1 MMFSLWIN
9 NYLVNTILIITAF
22 LALLLVIFPEL
33 DVSFSEL
40 FFSVENGFTY
50 KKNFLVYQIY
60 KLLPWLTKL
69 FVLFCVIYLVYITI
83 KYRSLKKIIRSGV
96 FFLFITAI
104 VSPCLIVN
112 EGFKENFGR
121 ARPSQIEE
129 FNGTKDFTRAFK
141 ISNQCEHNCSFSSGH
156 AAMGYFFS
164 AIAYTISHL
173 NRYKRISRASLVLT
187 YNNTLRKLSLKFM
200 CLALN
205 VIWYYTTNLLTFNR
219 IYIAGVVFG
228 SIVGLSRIM
237 MGGHFLSDVVVSAF
251 IVLFF
256 NHIIFILWQMLLRN
270 LKK

>member
-40 FFSVENGFTY
+40 FFSIEKNSFIY
-50 KKNFLVYQIY
+50 KKKFLVYQIY

-69 FVLFCVIYLVYITI
+69 FVLVCVIYLVYITI

-104 VSPCLIVN
+104 VSPGLIVN

-121 ARPSQIEE
+121 ARPNQIEE

-164 AIAYTISHL
+164 AIAYTT
-173 NRYKRISRASLVLT
+173 SLL
-187 YNNTLRKLSLKFM
+187 Y
-200 CLALN
+200 
-205 VIWYYTTNLLTFNR
+205 FNR
-219 IYIAGVVFG
+219 IYISGVVFG

>member
-1 MMFSLWIN
+1 MFSLWIN
-9 NYLVNTILIITAF
+9 NYLVNTILTITAF

-40 FFSVENGFTY
+40 FFSIEKNSFIY
-50 KKNFLVYQIY
+50 KKKFLVYQIY

-69 FVLFCVIYLVYITI
+69 FVLVCVIYLVYITI

-104 VSPCLIVN
+104 VSPGLIVN

-121 ARPSQIEE
+121 ARPNQIEE

-164 AIAYTISHL
+164 AIAYTT
-173 NRYKRISRASLVLT
+173 SLL
-187 YNNTLRKLSLKFM
+187 Y
-200 CLALN
+200 
-205 VIWYYTTNLLTFNR
+205 FNR

>member
-40 FFSVENGFTY
+40 FFSIEKNSFIY
-50 KKNFLVYQIY
+50 KKKFLVYQIY

-69 FVLFCVIYLVYITI
+69 FVLVCVIYLVYITI

-104 VSPCLIVN
+104 VSPGLIVN

-121 ARPSQIEE
+121 ARPNQIEE

-164 AIAYTISHL
+164 AIAYTT
-173 NRYKRISRASLVLT
+173 SLL
-187 YNNTLRKLSLKFM
+187 Y
-200 CLALN
+200 
-205 VIWYYTTNLLTFNR
+205 FNR
-219 IYIAGVVFG
+219 IYISGVVFG

-256 NHIIFILWQMLLRN
+256 NHIIFILWKMLLRN

>member
-40 FFSVENGFTY
+40 FFSIEKNSFIY
-50 KKNFLVYQIY
+50 KKKFLVYQIY

-104 VSPCLIVN
+104 VSPGLIVN

-141 ISNQCEHNCSFSSGH
+141 ISNQCKHNCSFSSGH

-164 AIAYTISHL
+164 AIAYTT
-173 NRYKRISRASLVLT
+173 SLL
-187 YNNTLRKLSLKFM
+187 Y
-200 CLALN
+200 
-205 VIWYYTTNLLTFNR
+205 FNR